1 MFGFQD
7 LVNGIGGALGLFLG
21 WSLLQLVVEGYKYMK
36 IIWNCGVRIIRRVE
50 NCLVKDKPEP
60 SEVYQS

>member
-21 WSLLQLVVEGYKYMK
+21 WSLLQLVVDGYKYMK
-36 IIWNCGVRIIRRVE
+36 IIWNCGLKITRRVE
-50 NCLVKDKPEP
+50 NCIAKEKPEP
-60 SEVYQS
+60 SLVYQS